1 MAPCPTVISLTASG
15 RDLAGGGDPWIGA
28 GNAEGPVDA
37 RRLSD
42 TTRVLNVASGTSAC
56 LRATAVERAASGV
69 KKYRQATADLPM
81 RFVSTL
87 LGIDGVVVSARRAL
101 RAAADRRTV
110 QAFPRDRSL

>member
-1 MAPCPTVISLTASG
+1 MLGDRSGEIDPYPTLISSTASS
-15 RDLAGGGDPWIGA
+15 RDLAARGDPWIGA

-42 TTRVLNVASGTSAC
+42 KTRALNVASGTSAC

-81 RFVSTL
+81 RFVSTR
-87 LGIDGVVVSARRAL
+87 LGIDGVLVSARR
-101 RAAADRRTV
+101 D
-110 QAFPRDRSL
+110 